1 VAIMKGAHI
10 IRTHDVRAC
19 ADTVRI
25 ADLAT

>member
-1 VAIMKGAHI
+1 MKGAHI

-25 ADLAT
+25 ADLAS